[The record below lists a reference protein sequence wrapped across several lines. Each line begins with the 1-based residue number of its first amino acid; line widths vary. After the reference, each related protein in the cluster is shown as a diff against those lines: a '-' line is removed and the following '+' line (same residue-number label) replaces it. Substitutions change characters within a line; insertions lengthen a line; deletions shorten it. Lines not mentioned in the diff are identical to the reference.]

1 LKGKLDRV
9 RGTVSGGP
17 LRSVGR
23 MALWAVVVLLL
34 VHGAVSL
41 VQTEPRNDE
50 VALSGSAAG
59 DGSEAVDAFA
69 VGFVRAY
76 LADPSPEALAA
87 FVVSDTTI
95 ASGGEAAPA
104 DEQVAQAE
112 VMATRQTGGGRAVV
126 TVWCE
131 LLTGRVVY
139 LAVPTI
145 RSMAGGVAALGPPA
159 FVSAPGIGRVESDTE
174 GSQPIRGV
182 DAGEIR
188 ELAERFTNS
197 YLSATE
203 PGGLKYLTP
212 PGSAIAPL
220 GGFAPVGAVS
230 VREAG
235 DGGGPHRSVT
245 VAVRA
250 RAQGGGV
257 YPVAYM
263 LALEKRDRWYVTA
276 VEGEAR

>member
-1 LKGKLDRV
+1 
-9 RGTVSGGP
+9 
-17 LRSVGR
+17 
-23 MALWAVVVLLL
+23 L

-50 VALSGSAAG
+50 VSPARSAAG

-87 FVVSDTTI
+87 FVAPDVTI
-95 ASGGEAAPA
+95 AAGGEAAPA
-104 DEQVAQAE
+104 TEQVAQAE
-112 VMATRQTGGGRAVV
+112 VTKTQHTGGNQAIV

-145 RSMAGGVAALGPPA
+145 RSLAGGVAALGPPA

-188 ELAERFTNS
+188 ELAERFTDS

-235 DGGGPHRSVT
+235 DGGSSRRSVT

-250 RAQGGGV
+250 RAESGGV
-257 YPVAYM
+257 YPLAYR